1 MCILI
6 KICTKNSHLI
16 PKFSIGKGS
25 TTSGLPNFLCIFKWD
40 NTHTLFLPL
49 QGSDP
54 STYEQINKIHALQK
68 RLIAKNEEVEE
79 KELLIQEKEKL
90 YIELNHVLARQPG
103 PEVAEQLQVYN
114 STLKE
119 KNKQIKVRQY
129 RFISTS
135 RILVLLNMKI

>member
-1 MCILI
+1 M
-6 KICTKNSHLI
+6 
-16 PKFSIGKGS
+16 
-25 TTSGLPNFLCIFKWD
+25 
-40 NTHTLFLPL
+40 
-49 QGSDP
+49 
-54 STYEQINKIHALQK
+54 
-68 RLIAKNEEVEE
+68 EE

-129 RFISTS
+129 RFICTS
-135 RILVLLNMKI
+135 RILVLSNMKI

>member
-1 MCILI
+1 M
-6 KICTKNSHLI
+6 
-16 PKFSIGKGS
+16 
-25 TTSGLPNFLCIFKWD
+25 
-40 NTHTLFLPL
+40 
-49 QGSDP
+49 
-54 STYEQINKIHALQK
+54 
-68 RLIAKNEEVEE
+68 EE

-135 RILVLLNMKI
+135 RILVLSNMKI

>member
-1 MCILI
+1 MRVL
-6 KICTKNSHLI
+6 
-16 PKFSIGKGS
+16 G
-25 TTSGLPNFLCIFKWD
+25 
-40 NTHTLFLPL
+40 
-49 QGSDP
+49 
-54 STYEQINKIHALQK
+54 HALQK

>member
-1 MCILI
+1 M
-6 KICTKNSHLI
+6 
-16 PKFSIGKGS
+16 
-25 TTSGLPNFLCIFKWD
+25 
-40 NTHTLFLPL
+40 
-49 QGSDP
+49 
-54 STYEQINKIHALQK
+54 
-68 RLIAKNEEVEE
+68 EE

-129 RFISTS
+129 QFISTS
-135 RILVLLNMKI
+135 RILVSSNMKI

>member
-1 MCILI
+1 VLNYILV
-6 KICTKNSHLI
+6 TVQ
-16 PKFSIGKGS
+16 P
-25 TTSGLPNFLCIFKWD
+25 P
-40 NTHTLFLPL
+40 P
-49 QGSDP
+49 
-54 STYEQINKIHALQK
+54 YEQINKIHALQK

-129 RFISTS
+129 LICTWITS
-135 RILVLLNMKI
+135 L

>member
-1 MCILI
+1 
-6 KICTKNSHLI
+6 
-16 PKFSIGKGS
+16 
-25 TTSGLPNFLCIFKWD
+25 
-40 NTHTLFLPL
+40 
-49 QGSDP
+49 
-54 STYEQINKIHALQK
+54 
-68 RLIAKNEEVEE
+68 VEE

-135 RILVLLNMKI
+135 RILVLSNMKI

>member
-1 MCILI
+1 M
-6 KICTKNSHLI
+6 
-16 PKFSIGKGS
+16 
-25 TTSGLPNFLCIFKWD
+25 
-40 NTHTLFLPL
+40 
-49 QGSDP
+49 
-54 STYEQINKIHALQK
+54 
-68 RLIAKNEEVEE
+68 EE

-135 RILVLLNMKI
+135 RILVLSNMKIQF

>member
-1 MCILI
+1 M
-6 KICTKNSHLI
+6 
-16 PKFSIGKGS
+16 
-25 TTSGLPNFLCIFKWD
+25 
-40 NTHTLFLPL
+40 
-49 QGSDP
+49 
-54 STYEQINKIHALQK
+54 
-68 RLIAKNEEVEE
+68 EE

-135 RILVLLNMKI
+135 RILVLTNMKI

>member
-1 MCILI
+1 
-6 KICTKNSHLI
+6 
-16 PKFSIGKGS
+16 
-25 TTSGLPNFLCIFKWD
+25 
-40 NTHTLFLPL
+40 
-49 QGSDP
+49 
-54 STYEQINKIHALQK
+54 
-68 RLIAKNEEVEE
+68 VEE